1 MTVIYMLFGV
11 FIDIFFSFSVKELIE
26 KEESEGI
33 PSNKVVIG
41 GFSQGGAVALYT
53 AFTLSKPLAGVIA
66 LSSWMPLNKQFPGVS
81 IVPTN
86 MKMKF

>member
-1 MTVIYMLFGV
+1 M
-11 FIDIFFSFSVKELIE
+11 KELIE

-81 IVPTN
+81 IIPTN